1 MHALDGFIRDFLC
14 GSFVKGGISLLFGL
28 LRPKRGISKILSN
41 IFSVDTAMFAIFAG
55 AFLATYRL
63 MLCKLRA
70 IRGKE
75 DKYNGMVAG
84 FLASLTLIFDRS
96 KSRRITVAIYSFARS
111 LESFIKI
118 LDNNNIVR
126 ERKWWPVLLLN
137 ILHVYISITWY
148 YDIEAFPPG
157 LNKPIEKITGAK
169 ENDYIIIEKI

>member
-1 MHALDGFIRDFLC
+1 
-14 GSFVKGGISLLFGL
+14 
-28 LRPKRGISKILSN
+28 
-41 IFSVDTAMFAIFAG
+41 MFAIFAG

-75 DKYNGMVAG
+75 DKLNSMVAG

-111 LESFIKI
+111 LESFVKI
-118 LDNNNIVR
+118 LDNNNIIR

-137 ILHVYISITWY
+137 ILHVYTSITWH

-169 ENDYIIIEKI
+169 ENDYIIIEKV